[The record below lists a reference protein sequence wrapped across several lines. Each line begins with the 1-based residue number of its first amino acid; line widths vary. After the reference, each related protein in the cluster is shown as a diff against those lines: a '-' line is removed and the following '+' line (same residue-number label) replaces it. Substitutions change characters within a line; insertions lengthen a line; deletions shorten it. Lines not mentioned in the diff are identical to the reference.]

1 MKSKIV
7 FIAGSVLAL
16 AITVTEPVHAKGCE
30 CTGPELSADKSV
42 PLPPRKDK
50 SVPLPPQ
57 NSGAYSPSKPNPSG
71 ERVALGRR

>member
-7 FIAGSVLAL
+7 VIAGSVLAL

-42 PLPPRKDK
+42 PLPPQKG
-50 SVPLPPQ
+50 
-57 NSGAYSPSKPNPSG
+57 GAYSPSKPNPSG
-71 ERVALGRR
+71 ERVAGGHR